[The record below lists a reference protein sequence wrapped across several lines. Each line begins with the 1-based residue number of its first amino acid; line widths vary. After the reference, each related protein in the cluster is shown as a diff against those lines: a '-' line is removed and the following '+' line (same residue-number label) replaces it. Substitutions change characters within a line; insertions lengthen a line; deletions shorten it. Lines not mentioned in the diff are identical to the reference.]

1 MSQLTHLLGMNAR
14 NQVYCALNPV
24 EAKRF
29 GFSKIRSKEFLKK
42 HGIGVAEVYA
52 IIGTLEQMRNFEWK
66 SLRGGFAIKPSNGS
80 AGKGVL
86 VIKEKSKRSGWW
98 RGVDGKLYSAQDLQL
113 HVSNIL
119 DGQFST
125 WGSRA
130 SAVIE
135 ERVPV
140 HPELARYV
148 AAGTPDVRVIVFNKI
163 PVMAMARIP
172 TVQSEGKA
180 NLDRGAIGLGLDM
193 GTGRS
198 MRGVSGKHEIIR
210 RFPETNLPVSGVQ
223 IPGWT
228 DVLKT
233 AVRAANA
240 TGLVYMGCDVFLHP
254 ERGPLVAEVNAYPGL
269 SIQIAN
275 KAGLRRRLRKV
286 EDIEARNVN
295 HAVRIGMALF
305 GETYPALGFAEG
317 EVPILSPLEEI
328 EVFGD
333 RNQKKAGTAVINT
346 GKTWSVI
353 AADAAKELGLAD
365 PNDVLWTQFE
375 EGEGKAL
382 VVPVRVQIKDKVLE
396 TSAVVSKKLNSSK
409 YLMHIGK
416 RDLAGFLI
424 SGEQR

>member
-1 MSQLTHLLGMNAR
+1 MSQLSHLLGMNAR
-14 NQVYCALNPV
+14 NQIYCALNPV

-52 IIGTLEQMRNFEWK
+52 IIGTLEQLRNFEWK
-66 SLRGGFAIKPSNGS
+66 SLHGGFAIKPSNGS

-86 VIKEKSKRSGWW
+86 VIKEKTKRAGMW
-98 RGVDGKLYSAQDLQL
+98 RGVDGRLYTAADLQL

-130 SAVIE
+130 SAIIE

-140 HPELARYV
+140 HPDLAKIV
-148 AAGTPDVRVIVFNKI
+148 PVGTPDVRVIVFNKI

-172 TVQSEGKA
+172 TVASAGKA

-198 MRGVSGKHEIIR
+198 LRGVSGKHDIIR
-210 RFPETNLPVSGVQ
+210 RFPDTGIPVAGVQ
-223 IPGWT
+223 IPNWT

-240 TGLVYMGCDVFLHP
+240 TGLVYMGCDIFLHP

-275 KAGLRRRLRKV
+275 KAGLLRRLRKL

-305 GETYPALGFAEG
+305 GETYPAVGFAEG

-328 EVFGD
+328 EVFGSH
-333 RNQKKAGTAVINT
+333 NQKKSGTAVINT
-346 GKTWSVI
+346 GKTWSII
-353 AADAAKELGLAD
+353 AADAAKELGLAN
-365 PNDVLWTQFE
+365 PNDVLWTQYE
-375 EGEGKAL
+375 EGEGKAY
-382 VVPVRVQIKDKVLE
+382 VVPVKVQLKDKMIE
-396 TSAVVSKKLNSSK
+396 TTAVVSKKLNSSK

-416 RDLAGFLI
+416 RDLGGFLV

>member
-1 MSQLTHLLGMNAR
+1 MSQFIQLLGMNAR
-14 NQVYCALNPV
+14 NQIYCAMNPAD
-24 EAKRF
+24 AKKF
-29 GFSKIRSKEFLKK
+29 GFSKIRAKDFLKR

-52 IIGTLEQMRNFEWK
+52 IVSTLEQLRNFDWK
-66 SLRGGFAIKPSNGS
+66 SLHGGFAIKPSNGS

-86 VIKEKSKRSGWW
+86 VIKERTKRAGSWKS
-98 RGVDGKLYSAQDLQL
+98 VDGKVFTAEDLSL

-119 DGQFST
+119 DGQYST

-130 SAVIE
+130 SAIIE

-140 HPELARYV
+140 HPDLSKYV
-148 AAGTPDVRVIVFNKI
+148 PAGTPDVRVIVFNKI

-172 TVQSEGKA
+172 TAESAGKA

-193 GTGRS
+193 GTGKS
-198 MRGVSGKHEIIR
+198 VRGVSGKHDIIR
-210 RFPETNLPVSGVQ
+210 RFPDSGLPVSGVQ
-223 IPGWT
+223 IPFWT

-240 TGLVYMGCDVFLHP
+240 TGLIYMGCDIFLHP
-254 ERGPLVAEVNAYPGL
+254 TRGPLVAEVNAYPGL

-275 KAGLRRRLRKV
+275 KAGLRRRLRKL

-295 HAVRIGMALF
+295 HSVRIGMALF
-305 GETYPALGFAEG
+305 GETYPAVGFAEG
-317 EVPILSPLEEI
+317 EMPILSPIEEI
-328 EVFGD
+328 EVLGD
-333 RNQKKAGTAVINT
+333 TRKKKNGLGVINT
-346 GKTWSVI
+346 GKTWSII
-353 AADAAKELGLAD
+353 AADVAKELGLAD

-375 EGEGKAL
+375 EGEGKAY
-382 VVPVRVQIKDKVLE
+382 VVPVRIQLKDRVIE

-416 RDLAGFLI
+416 RDLSGFLV